1 MYSILNHVDV
11 CVHEYMDVPKTSV
24 SLPVPV
30 VTGHCELL
38 LGGAGNKHW
47 FSGRA
52 SALSNRVITPTFT
65 ILF

>member
-1 MYSILNHVDV
+1 
-11 CVHEYMDVPKTSV
+11 MDVPKTSV

-52 SALSNRVITPTFT
+52 SALSNGVITPTFT